1 MNISNILK
9 SILNLQKRIDINELP
24 SMGMFYRSD
33 FEIWIKKAEIS
44 DIIEYECEF
53 KRDDLGSILYKLKR
67 IVEKNTILSGKYT
80 YNDIKSV
87 DIIFI
92 FIEIVKF
99 TNNTPFLIRYK
110 NPLSGNVESLDFS
123 SENFNYFSKEKI
135 QKNWDPS
142 SKEILIDGYKY
153 CLPSIGVENSI
164 TKYLISRSSVP
175 NNNLNYESLSYD
187 FIYFLGGKSELSQ
200 GEIENLIQIF
210 NFEISEDEKKK
221 IRKIVKKF
229 SGLGK
234 YSLKKEDLTIELT
247 SNIDLEKVWK

>member
-9 SILNLQKRIDINELP
+9 SILNLQKRIDVSLLP
-24 SMGMFYRSD
+24 SMGLFYKDD

-44 DIIEYECEF
+44 DIIEYEYEF
-53 KRDDLGSILYKLKR
+53 QRDNLGSILYKLKR
-67 IVEKNTILSGKYT
+67 IVEKNVMISGNYT
-80 YNDIKSV
+80 FNDIKSV

-99 TNNTPFLIRYK
+99 TNNKPFLIRYK
-110 NPLSGNVESLDFS
+110 NPLSGNIESINFS

-135 QKNWDPS
+135 QKNWDS
-142 SKEILIDGYKY
+142 NSKEVIIDGYKY
-153 CLPSIGVENSI
+153 CLPTIGVENSI
-164 TKYLISRSSVP
+164 TKYLISKSSIP
-175 NNNLNYESLSYD
+175 KDNINYESLSYD
-187 FIYFLGGKSELSQ
+187 FIYFLGGKSELSHD
-200 GEIENLIQIF
+200 EIENLIQIF

-229 SGLGK
+229 AGLGK